1 MNPMSQVC
9 LPSEPA
15 IQSVDPAP
23 PQPVVPTQPYRFTV
37 AEYQRIYEAGAI
49 APDARTELIEG
60 LIVKM
65 SPIGF
70 RHQSCVSQLAE
81 VFFDLLRKR
90 ATLNVQCSLQ
100 LTDSQPQPDLA
111 ILRRDP
117 KFYRTGH
124 PQTSDVLL
132 LIEVADST
140 LKSDREVKGLLY
152 ARSGIGEFWLVD
164 LEHKK
169 LEVYRDPSPEG
180 YQTKF
185 TLTAA
190 DRAACLAFPD
200 ELIALS
206 DLFGN
211 PAESSA

>member
-1 MNPMSQVC
+1 MSQIC
-9 LPSEPA
+9 PPS
-15 IQSVDPAP
+15 QSTTESLNRLLLQSIAP
-23 PQPVVPTQPYRFTV
+23 EQIYRFTI
-37 AEYQRIYEAGAI
+37 AEYERLYETGI
-49 APDARTELIEG
+49 LGPEVYTELIHG
-60 LIVKM
+60 IVLNLIST
-65 SPIGF
+65 SPQHAACIN
-70 RHQSCVSQLAE
+70 RLARDW
-81 VFFDLLRKR
+81 VLSLQKR
-90 ATLNVQCSLQ
+90 AIVSVKNPLNLGE
-100 LTDSQPQPDLA
+100 DSQPQPDLVLLERA
-111 ILRRDP
+111 DDFYASYGP
-117 KFYRTGH
+117 K
-124 PQTSDVLL
+124 PSNVLL

-140 LKSDREVKGLLY
+140 AKYDREVKGPLY

-200 ELIALS
+200 ESIALS

-211 PAESSA
+211 PAESSE